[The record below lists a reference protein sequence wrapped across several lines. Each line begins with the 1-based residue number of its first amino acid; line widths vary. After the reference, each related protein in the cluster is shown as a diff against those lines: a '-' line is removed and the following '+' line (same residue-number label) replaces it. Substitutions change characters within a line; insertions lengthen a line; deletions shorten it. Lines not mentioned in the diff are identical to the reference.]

1 MKTIPAKQ
9 CAILVGGLG
18 TRLGKLTADCPKP
31 LLPVAGQPFLYYLL
45 RNVRRFGYDDFLLLA
60 GYQSDRVEAF
70 ASSALQTEL
79 DCRIRVIA
87 ESAPLGTGGALRHAA
102 DVLQERFLLL
112 NGDSFFD
119 FNLLDLCTRP
129 VRGKVLARIAL
140 RRVPDASRYGT
151 VELDGDRIIAFRERP
166 ESPGPGLVN
175 GGVYDLSS
183 TILEHL
189 GEGACSLERDVFPK
203 LAAKRA
209 IAGFAYHGFFLDIGI
224 PDDLL
229 RARQAIPL
237 ALRRP
242 AVFFTR
248 NGVLNHGSEAPC
260 RHEDFRWLDGVPQ
273 TIRRL
278 NDLGW
283 YVFVV
288 TDQSGAGAARDSA
301 GEHHARKLH
310 VWMNEELQRSGAH
323 IDDFRYCPP
332 LADGSGEGCSPAGAG
347 QKPGPGMLL
356 DLLENWPVDVHR
368 SFLIG
373 DKESDLEATSVEGLR
388 EIKFSGGNIG
398 QVLRGNA

>member
-1 MKTIPAKQ
+1 MKTIPEKQ
-9 CAILVGGLG
+9 CVILVGGLG
-18 TRLGKLTADCPKP
+18 TRLGRLTADCPKP

-45 RNVRRFGYDDFLLLA
+45 RNIRRFGYDDFLLLA
-60 GYQSDRVEAF
+60 GHQSDRVAAF

-102 DVLQERFLLL
+102 DMLQEQFLLL

-119 FNLLDLCTRP
+119 FNLLDLCTRT

-151 VELDGDRIIAFRERP
+151 VELDANRITAFRERP

-175 GGVYDLSS
+175 GGVYHLSS
-183 TILEHL
+183 TILEHI
-189 GEGACSLERDVFPK
+189 GEGARSLERDVFPK
-203 LAAKRA
+203 LAEKRA
-209 IAGFAYHGFFLDIGI
+209 LAGFAYNGFFLDIGI

-229 RARQAIPL
+229 RARQAIPH

-248 NGVLNHGSEAPC
+248 NGVLNQICGDSC
-260 RHEDFRWLDGVPQ
+260 RSEDFRWNDGVPQ

-288 TDQSGAGAARDSA
+288 TDQSGAARGYA
-301 GEHHARKLH
+301 GEHHAQKLH
-310 VWMNEELQRSGAH
+310 VRMNEELQRSGAH

-332 LADGSGEGCSPAGAG
+332 HADGSGEDSSQAGTCR
-347 QKPGPGMLL
+347 KPGPGMLL

-373 DKESDLEATSVEGLR
+373 DQESDLEAASVEGLK
-388 EIKFSGGNIG
+388 EIRFFGGDIG
-398 QVLRGNA
+398 RAIQANA